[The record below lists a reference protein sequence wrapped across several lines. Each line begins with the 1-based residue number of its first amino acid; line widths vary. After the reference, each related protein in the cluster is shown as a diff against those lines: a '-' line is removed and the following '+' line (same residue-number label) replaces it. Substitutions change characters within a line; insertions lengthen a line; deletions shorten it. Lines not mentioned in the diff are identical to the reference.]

1 MALTLS
7 FSHFPG
13 LLPGLS
19 KRKAF
24 GLKDQLLRN
33 FKRCNLGDS
42 RSPFGLMFHRW
53 FGIKTRQENEGKK
66 LFPAL
71 HLHASIF
78 MPQSSCLNLH
88 ASIFMPQSSCPHLHA
103 SIICREL
110 ADKSNAVRH
119 KTHFSAF
126 DLSATQETRIFF
138 DYAVTIASG
147 GAHT

>member
-88 ASIFMPQSSCPHLHA
+88 APIFMPQSFVVSWQINRTQLDTRLIFPRSIFLPHKKLG
-103 SIICREL
+103 SSLITL
-110 ADKSNAVRH
+110 
-119 KTHFSAF
+119 
-126 DLSATQETRIFF
+126 
-138 DYAVTIASG
+138 
-147 GAHT
+147 

>member
-78 MPQSSCLNLH
+78 MPQSSC
-88 ASIFMPQSSCPHLHA
+88 PHLHA